1 MILSIYCDPK
11 LNKRLDELRNQGGIS
26 SAVAKKTDGIIN
38 RLISRGRE
46 FSQRQFSQ
54 AIGKRTK
61 NGEWRIKNCKKYDLG
76 NGYRLISLRKENF
89 LIFLYIGTHD
99 ECSRWIERNKGLQ
112 YEIDETR
119 SDFIS
124 IQECPLVEPVHT
136 QENDPTDEYEKQLL
150 QKIDDRILRKIFCGL
165 CMK

>member
-1 MILSIYCDPK
+1 MTLSIYCDPK

-26 SAVAKKTDGIIN
+26 STVAKKTDGIIN

-46 FSQRQFSQ
+46 FSH
-54 AIGKRTK
+54 AIGKHTK

-76 NGYRLISLRKENF
+76 NGYRLIYLRKEDI

-99 ECSRWIERNKGLQ
+99 ECSRWLERNKGLQ
-112 YEIDETR
+112 YEIGETR

-124 IQECPLVEPVHT
+124 IPECPLVEPVHT
-136 QENDPTDEYEKQLL
+136 QENDPTDEYERQLL
-150 QKIDDRILRKIFCGL
+150 QKIDDKTLRKIFCGL